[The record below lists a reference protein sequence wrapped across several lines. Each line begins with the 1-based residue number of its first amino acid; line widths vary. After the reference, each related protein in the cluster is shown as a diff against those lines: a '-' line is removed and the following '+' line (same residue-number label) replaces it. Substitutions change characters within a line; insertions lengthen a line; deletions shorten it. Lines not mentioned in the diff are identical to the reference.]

1 MSFKSLM
8 LQIWFFIRGQGIKGA
23 KGADH
28 KQLSLNKSCDIVDA
42 RVTLRAQGIH
52 PITINDHDRV
62 HPRVRRSY
70 GCQVYSG
77 SGLYE
82 PQSSEF

>member
-28 KQLSLNKSCDIVDA
+28 KQLSLNKSCDIVD
-42 RVTLRAQGIH
+42 
-52 PITINDHDRV
+52 
-62 HPRVRRSY
+62 
-70 GCQVYSG
+70 
-77 SGLYE
+77 
-82 PQSSEF
+82 

>member
-28 KQLSLNKSCDIVDA
+28 KQLSLNKSCDIVDL
-42 RVTLRAQGIH
+42 RVTPGIKGEALH
-52 PITINDHDRV
+52 NDK
-62 HPRVRRSY
+62 
-70 GCQVYSG
+70 
-77 SGLYE
+77 
-82 PQSSEF
+82 